1 MKRTPDSHFTW
12 VDPRI
17 TVSDVRR
24 QTQEMF
30 APLRDDQLKAL
41 MIQVAKISKAAGV
54 DQDPAFAAA
63 LDERAKIMA
72 DHAARKAKAEPDD
85 TVTDTPSAHAG

>member
-1 MKRTPDSHFTW
+1 MKRTPDKHFTW

-17 TVSDVRR
+17 SVSDVRK

-30 APLRDDQLKAL
+30 VPLRDDQLKAL
-41 MIQVAKISKAAGV
+41 MLQVAKISKSAGV
-54 DQDPAFAAA
+54 DPDPAFAAA

-72 DHAARKAKAEPDD
+72 DHASRKAKAEPDGD
-85 TVTDTPSAHAG
+85 TADAPSTHAG